1 MPFTNLKLWLYGGI
15 AIAIFGLVLR
25 YDYLSEKVER
35 QKIEIAE
42 KTADLN
48 AINET
53 LKKERESLRLATENR
68 TKYILELESA
78 ENEIKILRARDAAGT
93 SKLRVKATCASLPT
107 TATNPAGSSETT
119 PELTTDARTAYFDL
133 RREMTQCPAQLNL
146 CIKTLQ
152 DDRR

>member
-53 LKKERESLRLATENR
+53 LKK
-68 TKYILELESA
+68 SA
-78 ENEIKILRARDAAGT
+78 
-93 SKLRVKATCASLPT
+93 
-107 TATNPAGSSETT
+107 
-119 PELTTDARTAYFDL
+119 
-133 RREMTQCPAQLNL
+133 NL
-146 CIKTLQ
+146 YA
-152 DDRR
+152 